1 MARLEE
7 APSASADTRIQA
19 LRRTLP
25 PQSTAHELAQTFS
38 LMSDPRRLQLLLAL
52 LIGGEIP
59 VSDLAAATG
68 QSMSSTSHSLRLL
81 RMQHIVDV
89 RRSGRQAYYRLADT
103 HVRLLLDVAL
113 TPSRHAPPGRSL
125 DGSN

>member
-1 MARLEE
+1 MA
-7 APSASADTRIQA
+7 ADARIQT
-19 LRRTLP
+19 LRRSLP
-25 PQSTAHELAQTFS
+25 PEGTAHELAQVFG
-38 LMSDPRRLQLLLAL
+38 LMSDPHRLRLLLTL
-52 LIGGEIP
+52 LTGGEVP
-59 VSDLAAATG
+59 VGDLAAATG

-113 TPSRHAPPGRSL
+113 THSRHAPTTTPLEG
-125 DGSN
+125 GS